1 MSENKS
7 NPNFKATM
15 NLVRG
20 ALKHLF
26 LHNGLQKLIAVLIS
40 VILWAGL
47 ISQDDSL
54 TRDKTFQNVNV
65 TVTGAETLKNNN
77 RLIVVSNLDEM
88 LKDVSF
94 VAAVPQ
100 KQYENAEASAY
111 NLRLDLS
118 RIKGTGEQE
127 VKLQS
132 TNSSVYGRVVSTNPS
147 SLTID
152 VEDYFVRQRVP
163 VTVSVNGDIPEGWYM
178 STPSVDPNL
187 IAIGGP
193 SQLVQT
199 ILRARAYIDTNE
211 IEWKEGSSVI
221 SSDIHLFNRTGEEV
235 SSPFINITSA
245 SMNIDTVL
253 IDYTLLRS
261 KSYNT
266 ADLIQFNG
274 EAAVGYRIANVRVSP
289 EYITIAGRQEVLEQ
303 VTELPLER
311 NSVNVNGLK
320 ETTVFQLKVQ
330 KPSDDAIISNETVT
344 VTVEIEPEE
353 P

>member
-1 MSENKS
+1 MSETNNNQRIK
-7 NPNFKATM
+7 TYL
-15 NLVRG
+15 NLIRRG
-20 ALKHLF
+20 LKHMF
-26 LHNGLQKLIAVLIS
+26 LHNGLLKLIAILIS
-40 VILWAGL
+40 IVLWAGL

-65 TVTGAETLKNNN
+65 TVTGSEILKNN
-77 RLIVVSNLDEM
+77 RLIVVSNLEEM
-88 LKDVSF
+88 LNDVSV

-118 RIKGTGEQE
+118 RIKGTGKQE

-132 TNSSVYGRVVSTNPS
+132 TNSSIYGRVVSTNPS

-163 VTVSVNGDIPEGWYM
+163 VTVSVNGDIPDGWYM

-193 SQLVQT
+193 GSLVQT
-199 ILRARAYIDTNE
+199 ILRARAYIDTKD
-211 IEWKEGSSVI
+211 IEWKEGASVI
-221 SSDIHLFNRTGEEV
+221 SSDIHLFNRTGDEV
-235 SSPFINITSA
+235 NSPFINITSA

-261 KSYNT
+261 KSYDT
-266 ADLIQFNG
+266 ADLIQYTG
-274 EAAVGYRIANVRVSP
+274 EVAGGYRISNVKVSP
-289 EYITIAGRQEVLEQ
+289 EYITVAARQEVLEQ
-303 VTELPLER
+303 MAELPLER

-330 KPSDDAIISNETVT
+330 KPSDDAVISNETVT